1 MDRSGQNHV
10 ELLKDDGSFW
20 CNLPDHP
27 TYAQRHT
34 QNGLVTCGF
43 PWSPGNKICH
53 TFENGAWTQSH
64 TLQRKYV
71 DHTSWESSQGIVLL
85 NRGTT
90 DLLTETGS
98 VDHFS
103 LESTHGACEM

>member
-34 QNGLVTCGF
+34 QNGLVTCGGAV
-43 PWSPGNKICH
+43 PKYCY
-53 TFENGAWTQSH
+53 TFAKGAWVLSH
-64 TLQRKYV
+64 RLQRRYF
-71 DHTSWESSQGIVLL
+71 DHCSWESSQGIVLL

-90 DLLTETGS
+90 DLLTETGC

-103 LESTHGACEM
+103 LESTDYAT

>member
-43 PWSPGNKICH
+43 PWSGGHKICY
-53 TFENGAWTQSH
+53 TFAKGAWVLSH
-64 TLQRKYV
+64 RLQRGYF
-71 DHTSWESSQGIVLL
+71 DHCSWESSQGIVLL
-85 NRGTT
+85 KDGTT
-90 DLLTETGS
+90 DLLTDTGS
-98 VDHFS
+98 VDHFT
-103 LESTHGACEM
+103 LEATDTAS